1 MGKGGFVMRVDAGAT
16 WWGHRVEAAGMQRV
30 AFDDS
35 FKSEPTASQRTVA
48 TEGFGRIV
56 RASGME
62 PTTAGRAKDGG
73 ENRRD
78 QPLVEPDES
87 EQNPSGEAD
96 DFGQEL
102 RHEWRWEVSSRGRR
116 SVPQRQKKSC
126 GLNHDARREEDQSP
140 EVKVPDGGERF
151 PEGGVWRGCGE

>member
-1 MGKGGFVMRVDAGAT
+1 
-16 WWGHRVEAAGMQRV
+16 MQRV
-30 AFDDS
+30 ALGDS
-35 FKSEPTASQRTVA
+35 FKSEPTASQRAVA
-48 TEGFGRIV
+48 TEGFGRIL
-56 RASGME
+56 RTGGME
-62 PTTAGRAKDGG
+62 PATAGSAKDRW
-73 ENRRD
+73 EDRRD
-78 QPLVEPDES
+78 HPLVELDES
-87 EQNPSGEAD
+87 EQNPRGEAG

-102 RHEWRWEVSSRGRR
+102 RHGWRWEVSSRGKR